1 MTLGRVGSEFVPRR
15 VGAAAEAVIEA
26 RGDSRRL
33 KAVFER
39 SPLPMVMLDDQGRY
53 LDVNRP
59 GRLWFRLS
67 LDELRRHG
75 IPDLAPEDQ
84 LEVIDREWAR
94 LHKTGC
100 VAGPYLGR
108 KPDGSR
114 VEKVYF
120 ALADVLPGRHV
131 TVFAPADW
139 PEDELGVIDDE
150 FGVTK
155 DDGASAPGSL
165 TPREIQVLALAADG
179 LSGPE
184 IAQELVLSPS
194 TVNTHFKNIYARLEV
209 RNRAAAVAKALRLGA
224 IG

>member
-1 MTLGRVGSEFVPRR
+1 
-15 VGAAAEAVIEA
+15 
-26 RGDSRRL
+26 
-33 KAVFER
+33 
-39 SPLPMVMLDDQGRY
+39 MVMLNDQGRY
-53 LDVNRP
+53 VDVNRP
-59 GRLWFRLS
+59 ARLWFRLS
-67 LDELRRHG
+67 LDEMRRYG

-94 LHKTGC
+94 LRETGC

-114 VEKVYF
+114 VEMVYC
-120 ALADVLPGRHV
+120 ALADILPGLHV
-131 TVFAPADW
+131 TVFAPSDW

-155 DDGASAPGSL
+155 DDGASPSGSL
-165 TPREIQVLALAADG
+165 TRREIQVLALAADG

-184 IAQELVLSPS
+184 LARSLVLSPS
-194 TVNTHFKNIYARLEV
+194 TVNTHFKNIYAKLEV
-209 RNRAAAVAKALRLGA
+209 RNRAAAVAKALRLGV